1 MTLPGGPADKIGNRY
16 EKWWTLSVFVR
27 MLQGHADA
35 IRIEEPG
42 VDKAEFVVTVGSRRE
57 LHQAKRSHT
66 SGKWSLAALR
76 ADGLL
81 EAIGRQLAGNDD
93 RFVFA
98 SASHA
103 RELSDLC
110 EAATSAESAK
120 EFVTAFLE
128 AEERK
133 AHWES
138 LLEDWKCDEQT
149 AMDYLRR
156 IEVHAIDDRELEEK
170 VMWGIRALF
179 LAHPMDVTDA
189 LRGIA
194 EDSVHYTIT
203 RQGLV
208 NHLSQRGYML
218 RRLTSPASARV
229 AVDAATD
236 RYLDGARRKL
246 IQGRLVPRQAT
257 QALLSRLGDTA
268 TECVMTGRAGSGKTA
283 CVVEVVD
290 ALRERNVPVLAFRL
304 DRFVS
309 ASTTVDLGKL
319 LDLEESPIL
328 VLAGAVE
335 ATGRPGVLI
344 VDQLDAVST
353 TSGRTSAAFELVEQL
368 LLEARG
374 SRPRA
379 VIRVVVV
386 CREFDWENDPRM
398 RRLLPESHQKV
409 DITEFSDDEVKG
421 ILTSAGFETGAFGE
435 RQLRV
440 LRLPQNLSLFLDAG
454 FDSSRAPEFKTA
466 TEILERY
473 WEAKRQLV
481 ADRVAPA
488 ADLWMAVM
496 ETLCDEMTASQQ
508 LSVRREKLDAF
519 SPDYVNQLAS
529 EGVISFDGR
538 RYGFGHE
545 SFFDYAFARLFVE
558 NPRSL
563 VALLRES
570 EQHLFRRGQV
580 RQVLAYLRDVDSARY
595 VEELC
600 HLLSDDGIRTHLKDL
615 VFTLFAEVINPTDGE
630 WAIWEQWLEPELTA
644 IKRGVPNDNRLS
656 ALAWRRFFV
665 SRSWFAEIDRRQ
677 VIQGW
682 LASDNE
688 RVADMAVNYLRF
700 HQQHAPDRVAALL
713 EPYVDGSAKWRLRL
727 RFLMEWAK
735 HHTSRSFF
743 DLFLRLID
751 DGTLDDARHRFA
763 TNGTFWRMLYGLD
776 ENRPEW
782 VSEVLAHRLR
792 RRLALVQATGT
803 QLRFGVLLDHDRF
816 MSRLVVKSAENA
828 PAAFVEHVLPA
839 VLEVSD
845 AAVTGDTPPKL
856 DDVWL
861 IPFKSEHQ
869 NGEQACLSGLAS
881 ALAVV
886 ARTGAV
892 PLRDIIADLRRRD
905 TYTANFLLLS
915 LYRGADSRYADE
927 AIALLCDEPWRF
939 ACGFSDSSNW
949 CAMETMRAVIPHC
962 TMENRERIETV
973 ILDYVPPHE
982 RTPHGYR
989 QFGRTRFDLL
999 SAIPPELRS
1008 RNANA
1013 RFDELARKFGDPA
1026 GEPRG
1031 IVVSTVTA
1039 PIEENATQA
1048 MTDEQWLRAI
1058 AKYPSEN
1065 RIDNSG
1071 DQPRGGARELA
1082 RVLQARVKEAPNRFA
1097 RLALRFPADAN
1108 PVYLDG
1114 VLGELKEN
1122 DAVASE
1128 LKLQLC
1134 HKAFAEARR
1143 DCGRA
1148 IADMLG
1154 KMEYTLPDDAVGML
1168 DWLATQDDD
1177 PAVEEWKQD
1186 TGNGQATYPGDPYS
1200 HGINTTRGRA
1210 AEAIGD
1216 LILRN
1221 AVYIERFRTTLDKM
1235 VQEPSAAVRSC
1246 VAGTLRAVAHHD
1258 ASLGMSLFQNMDL
1271 SEDRLLATPHVYRF
1285 INRCLRDGLFAMR
1298 PIIERMLASSESDV
1312 REAGA
1317 RLACIGFLDHDSAE
1331 DLATEALR
1339 GDVRCRV
1346 GAAQV
1351 ASANIA
1357 DLECR
1362 VRCEAMLALLFA
1374 DDDAEVRREAA
1385 SCFECLPTDVLGE
1398 YDDLIGV
1405 FCDSPAFKDA
1415 HFHLLYALEHSR
1427 ERLPGTTCAVCE
1439 KYLSRLA
1446 GAAEDA
1452 GTDEFAEADTVVKLI
1467 FRTYQQHPNDEWP
1480 QRSLDLIDLLC
1491 LEGIA
1496 DTGNELEKFER

>member
-42 VDKAEFVVTVGSRRE
+42 VDKTEFVVTVGSRRE

-103 RELSDLC
+103 RQLSDLC
-110 EAATSAESAK
+110 ESAKDAESVD
-120 EFVTAFLE
+120 EFRTAFLE

-194 EDSVHYTIT
+194 EDSVHHTIT

-208 NHLSQRGYML
+208 DHLSQRGYML
-218 RRLTSPASARV
+218 RRLTSPASACV

-257 QALLSRLGDTA
+257 QALLSRLDVTA
-268 TECVMTGRAGSGKTA
+268 TESVMTGRAGSGKTA
-283 CVVEVVD
+283 CVVEVAD

-309 ASTTVDLGKL
+309 ASTTADLGKR

-328 VLAGAVE
+328 VLAAAVE

-353 TSGRTSAAFELVEQL
+353 TSGRTSAAFDLVEQL
-368 LLEARG
+368 LLEALG

-421 ILTSAGFETGAFGE
+421 ILSGAGFETGAFGD

-454 FDSSRAPEFKTA
+454 FDSSHAPEFKTA
-466 TEILERY
+466 TEIFERY

-488 ADLWMAVM
+488 ADLWMDVM
-496 ETLCDEMTASQQ
+496 ETLCDEMTVSQQ

-519 SPDYVNQLAS
+519 SPAYVNQLAS

-545 SFFDYAFARLFVE
+545 SFFDYVFARLFVTRRE
-558 NPRSL
+558 SL

-580 RQVLAYLRDVDSARY
+580 RQVLAYLRDADSVRY
-595 VEELC
+595 VEEL
-600 HLLSDDGIRTHLKDL
+600 HNLLSDDGIRTHLKDL
-615 VFTLFAEVINPTDGE
+615 VFRLLAEVTGSTEAE
-630 WAIWEQWLEPELTA
+630 WAIWEQWLEPELA
-644 IKRGVPNDNRLS
+644 AVERGVPNEDRLS

-700 HQQHAPDRVAALL
+700 HQRHAPDRVAALL
-713 EPYVDGSAKWRLRL
+713 EPYVDGGAEWRLRL
-727 RFLMEWAK
+727 RSLMESVE
-735 HHTSRSFF
+735 HHASRRFF

-763 TNGTFWRMLYGLD
+763 TNGTFWSMFYDLGED
-776 ENRPEW
+776 RPEW

-792 RRLALVQATGT
+792 RRLALIRETGT
-803 QLRFGVLLDHDRF
+803 QLRYGTLLDHDQF
-816 MSRLVVKSAENA
+816 VSGLVVKSAENA

-839 VLEVSD
+839 VLEISD

-856 DDVWL
+856 DAVWS
-861 IPFKSEHQ
+861 IPFKFE

-881 ALAVV
+881 ALGVV

-892 PLRDIIADLRRRD
+892 PLRDIIADLRHRE
-905 TYTANFLLLS
+905 TYTANFLLLA
-915 LYRGADSRYADE
+915 LYRGAGSRYADE
-927 AIALLCDEPWRF
+927 AVALLCDEPWRF
-939 ACGFSDSSNW
+939 RCGFLDSRYW
-949 CAMETMRAVIPHC
+949 CAMETIRAVIPHC
-962 TMENRERIETV
+962 TMENRERIEAV
-973 ILDYVPPHE
+973 ILDYVPPRE
-982 RTPHGYR
+982 RTLLGE
-989 QFGRTRFDLL
+989 FGRTRFDLL

-1013 RFDELARKFGDPA
+1013 RFDEMARKFGDPA
-1026 GEPRG
+1026 GEPRRTVFSA
-1031 IVVSTVTA
+1031 VVA
-1039 PIEENATQA
+1039 PIEERATLV
-1048 MTDEQWLRAI
+1048 MTDKQWLRAI

-1065 RIDNSG
+1065 RIDYSG
-1071 DQPRGGARELA
+1071 DQPRGGAYELA
-1082 RVLQARVKEAPNRFA
+1082 RALQARVKEDPNRFA

-1108 PVYLDG
+1108 PVYLEG
-1114 VLGELKEN
+1114 VLGELN

-1134 HKAFAEARR
+1134 RKAFEEARR

-1148 IADMLG
+1148 IAGVLG
-1154 KMEYTLPDDAVGML
+1154 KMEDALPDDVVGML

-1177 PAVEEWKQD
+1177 PAVERWKQD
-1186 TGNGQATYPGDPYS
+1186 AGDGQAYYLGDPDF
-1200 HGINTTRGRA
+1200 HGINTTRGGA
-1210 AEAIGD
+1210 AGAIRD

-1221 AVYIERFRTTLDKM
+1221 PVYIERFRATLDKM
-1235 VQEPSAAVRSC
+1235 VQDPSAAVRSC

-1271 SEDRLLATPHVYRF
+1271 SEDRLFATRHVYEF
-1285 INRCLRDGLFAMR
+1285 IRRGLNDGLSAMR
-1298 PIIERMLASSESDV
+1298 PIIQRMLSSSEPDV

-1317 RLACIGFLDHDSAE
+1317 RLACIGALGHDSAE
-1331 DLATEALR
+1331 ELATEALR

-1357 DLECR
+1357 DPECR
-1362 VRCEAMLALLFA
+1362 DWCEAMLVRLFA
-1374 DDDAEVRREAA
+1374 DDDVDVRRKSA
-1385 SCFECLPTDVLGE
+1385 SCFGVLPAEVLGA
-1398 YDDLIGV
+1398 YDDLIGA

-1427 ERLPGTTCAVCE
+1427 ERLPGTTCVVCE
-1439 KYLSRLA
+1439 KYLSHVV
-1446 GAAEDA
+1446 GAAGDSRTGHLGDA
-1452 GTDEFAEADTVVKLI
+1452 PTVVKLI
-1467 FRTYQQHPNDEWP
+1467 FRTYQQHPNDEWT

-1496 DTGNELEKFER
+1496 DTGNELEEFER